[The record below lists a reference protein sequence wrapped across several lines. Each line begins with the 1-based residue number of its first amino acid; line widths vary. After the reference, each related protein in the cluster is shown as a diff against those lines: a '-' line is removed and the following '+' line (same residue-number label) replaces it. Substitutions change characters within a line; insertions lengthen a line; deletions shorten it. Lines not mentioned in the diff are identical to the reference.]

1 MSRNKKTGRR
11 LIATDPRSLG
21 WALRDS
27 NPQPR
32 DYESPALTVAP
43 RARYEKGGDRSRRQQ
58 ILGGDKGVR
67 TPDLVTASHAL
78 SQLSYIPVRWCVS
91 YINRLAARVNT
102 QFEKSAPPRS
112 CLPRHLAAS
121 MPYGTESASR
131 GQKLSHMACSAR
143 AGSGYCHTIAVVW
156 QSASRATEDAGSP
169 GCGAVVGK
177 TFDVGAFASSS
188 RGPNLE
194 KYAEKNE
201 KSSVVGKTFDAREP
215 PASKVLPTTARL
227 APDRARRRATTTR
240 GGEKNGP

>member
-1 MSRNKKTGRR
+1 MPDDLMPGPRRSAGPRPAATQNPPKVTQGRPSAAPWR
-11 LIATDPRSLG
+11 VTAQSCSPSAPARTPSKSFLPNRPRSGGQNRIFPLLDEMPMCGEGRDEYGALGRSTLGGTKSGPRARTAPDPRSLG

-102 QFEKSAPPRS
+102 QFEQKRPATPR
-112 CLPRHLAAS
+112 PVAAHL
-121 MPYGTESASR
+121 
-131 GQKLSHMACSAR
+131 
-143 AGSGYCHTIAVVW
+143 
-156 QSASRATEDAGSP
+156 
-169 GCGAVVGK
+169 
-177 TFDVGAFASSS
+177 
-188 RGPNLE
+188 
-194 KYAEKNE
+194 
-201 KSSVVGKTFDAREP
+201 
-215 PASKVLPTTARL
+215 RL
-227 APDRARRRATTTR
+227 ATVSSPRRLA
-240 GGEKNGP
+240 E